1 MGHFEQGE
9 SMNHID
15 AGLVERAKADP
26 VELLAL
32 GALLNKERNRD
43 ELTFSELL
51 ERYRHVGLT
60 SDIAG
65 SACHEE
71 ELARRLEKAR
81 GINRTFSSKGG
92 HAR

>member
-1 MGHFEQGE
+1 
-9 SMNHID
+9 MNHID

-26 VELLAL
+26 SELLTL

-60 SDIAG
+60 SDIAD

-71 ELARRLEKAR
+71 ELARRLEQAR
-81 GINRTFSSKGG
+81 GINRTFSFKDG